1 MEDAIMEVDITVLMD
16 AAVAHTS
23 NFCINSKKIN
33 FAIPVFVL
41 RVLSFAFILKD
52 NYFKP
57 LEQGPI
63 YVVSFDFL
71 IHKPSYY

>member
-1 MEDAIMEVDITVLMD
+1 MMTVMEDAIMEVDITVLMD

-41 RVLSFAFILKD
+41 RILIFCIH
-52 NYFKP
+52 FKRQ
-57 LEQGPI
+57 L
-63 YVVSFDFL
+63 F
-71 IHKPSYY
+71 